1 MNAEPFLRR
10 TLPWSFLLTASTL
23 LTGCLVGPN
32 YHRPSVPAPP
42 AYKEGSSNVATVPP
56 PQIPNGGWKPAQPSD
71 GLLKGKWWE
80 VYQDSELNSLEE
92 KLTVGNQTLRAST
105 ARYMQAREQVQVARA
120 DYYPTVNVGVSGS
133 RIRQSNNRPLYS
145 RTSPSNYNDLVL
157 QGQVGWEPD
166 LWGRVRR
173 TVEAAGAFAQASAAD
188 LANVELS
195 IRAEL
200 AEDYFE
206 LRGLDLQKQLLD
218 NTVADY
224 QHALDLTQSRF
235 QSGLAT
241 DADVALAQTQLET
254 TRGQDIDV
262 GVARAQF
269 EHAIA
274 TLIGEPASGFS
285 LPPSPLTLLL
295 PSIPTGVPSQ
305 LLERRPDI
313 AAAERRAAA
322 ANAQIGFAM
331 SAYYPT
337 VSLGGAGGFERRY
350 PGTWLQGPSALWSLG
365 GSAIETLF
373 DAGRRRALTQQARD
387 AYEAN
392 VAEYRQSV
400 LAGFQ
405 EIEDQLAALRILE
418 EEAATQRNA
427 VAAAERSLSLSTIRY
442 KGGVTSYLEV
452 LTAENAK
459 LQNQRT
465 EASILTRRFSASVQ
479 LIRALG
485 GGWDTTQLPKP

>member
-1 MNAEPFLRR
+1 MNVESLSWKVSGWPILFA
-10 TLPWSFLLTASTL
+10 ASIL
-23 LTGCLVGPN
+23 LTGCVVGPN
-32 YHRPSVPAPP
+32 YHRPSVQAPP
-42 AYKEGSSNVATVPP
+42 AYKEGSSGAASVPP
-56 PQIPNGGWKPAQPSD
+56 PQIPNGGWKSAQPSD

-80 VYQDSELNSLEE
+80 IYRDPQLNALEE
-92 KLTVGNQTLRAST
+92 KIAVGNQTLRAST
-105 ARYMQAREQVQVARA
+105 ARYMQAREQVRVARA
-120 DYYPTVNVGVSGS
+120 DYYPTLNAGVSAS
-133 RIRQSNNRPLYS
+133 RTRQSNNRPQYS

-166 LWGRVRR
+166 FWGRIRR
-173 TVEAAGAFAQASAAD
+173 NVEAAGAYAQASAAD
-188 LANVELS
+188 LANIELS

-200 AEDYFE
+200 AMDYFE

-218 NTVADY
+218 NTVVDY
-224 QHALDLTQSRF
+224 QHALDLTERRF
-235 QSGLAT
+235 RSGVAT

-262 GVARAQF
+262 SVARAQY

-274 TLIGEPASGFS
+274 TLIGEPASTFS
-285 LPPSPLTLLL
+285 LAPSPLVSQI

-331 SAYYPT
+331 SAFYPT
-337 VSLGGAGGFERRY
+337 ITLGGTGGFESRY
-350 PGTWLQGPSALWSLG
+350 PGTWIQGPSSLWSLG

-387 AYEAN
+387 TYEAN
-392 VAEYRQSV
+392 VADYRQSV
-400 LAGFQ
+400 LMSFQ
-405 EIEDQLAALRILE
+405 EVEDQLSTLRILE
-418 EEAATQRNA
+418 TEAATEQNA
-427 VAAAERSLSLSTIRY
+427 VAAAERSLSISTLRY

-465 EASILTRRFSASVQ
+465 EADVLTRRFSASVQ

>member
-1 MNAEPFLRR
+1 MSAEPFCWRVLGCS
-10 TLPWSFLLTASTL
+10 LLLTASAW
-23 LTGCLVGPN
+23 LTGCRVGPN
-32 YHRPSVPAPP
+32 YHRPAVPAPP

-56 PQIPNGGWKPAQPSD
+56 PQIPNGGWKPAEPSD
-71 GLLKGKWWE
+71 GMLKGKWWE
-80 VYQDSELNSLEE
+80 IYQDPQLNTLEE
-92 KLTVGNQTLRAST
+92 KIAVGNQTLRAST
-105 ARYMQAREQVQVARA
+105 ARYMQAREQVKVARS
-120 DYYPTVNVGVSGS
+120 DYYPTLAAGISAS
-133 RIRQSNNRPLYS
+133 RTKQSNNRPLYS
-145 RTSPSNYNDLVL
+145 RTSPSNYNDFAL
-157 QGQVGWEPD
+157 QGQVTWEPD
-166 LWGRVRR
+166 FWGRIRR
-173 TVEAAGAFAQASAAD
+173 TVEAAGASAQASAAD

-200 AEDYFE
+200 ALDYFE

-218 NTVADY
+218 NTVADFE
-224 QHALDLTQSRF
+224 HAYELTRQRF
-235 QSGLAT
+235 QSGVAT

-274 TLIGEPASGFS
+274 VLVGEPASTFS
-285 LPPSPLTLLL
+285 LPPSPLALPL

-331 SAYYPT
+331 SAFYPT
-337 VSLGGAGGFERRY
+337 ITLGSSGGFDSRY
-350 PGTWLQGPSALWSLG
+350 PGTWIQGPSTLWSLG
-365 GSAIETLF
+365 GSALQTLF
-373 DAGRRRALTQQARD
+373 DAGRRKALTQQARD

-392 VAEYRQSV
+392 VADYRQGV
-400 LAGFQ
+400 LSGFQ
-405 EIEDQLAALRILE
+405 EVEDQLSTLRILE
-418 EEAATQRNA
+418 TEAATEKNA
-427 VAAAERSLSLSTIRY
+427 VAAGERSLSISTLRY

-465 EASILTRRFSASVQ
+465 EASVLTRRFSASVQ